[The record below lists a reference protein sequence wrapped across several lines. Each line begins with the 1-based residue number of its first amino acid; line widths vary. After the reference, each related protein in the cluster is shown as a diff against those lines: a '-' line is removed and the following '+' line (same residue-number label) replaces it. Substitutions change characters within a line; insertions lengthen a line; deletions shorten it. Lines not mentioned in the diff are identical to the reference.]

1 MGLECRDKLS
11 TNRQENDACEFLLGI
26 YWQTIDEDAS

>member
-1 MGLECRDKLS
+1 MSRQIS
-11 TNRQENDACEFLLGI
+11 TNRQENDAYEFLLGI